1 MNHPCRNG
9 PHWPNFW
16 PFCVAM
22 PALRQR
28 RGEGCRHSGAAREY
42 FARSPP
48 RQSAERLFR
57 AKGNSPERTS
67 RTQADRAFLLLYQ
80 CHCER
85 AFRVHLQ
92 GKKISNLLATLPP
105 RRRMT
110 VDARAK
116 QVSLLCEF
124 PLRSSNGALNGSLIH
139 RTRDS
144 RAGGVLGPDTFHR
157 EARSRV

>member
-1 MNHPCRNG
+1 
-9 PHWPNFW
+9 
-16 PFCVAM
+16 M
-22 PALRQR
+22 PQRAALAQFLAVL
-28 RGEGCRHSGAAREY
+28 CRHARV
-42 FARSPP
+42 ATASRGGLPSLRSSAGVFRALAP

>member
-1 MNHPCRNG
+1 MPQRAALAQFLAVLCRNAR
-9 PHWPNFW
+9 
-16 PFCVAM
+16 VAI
-22 PALRQR
+22 ALRGGLQ
-28 RGEGCRHSGAAREY
+28 SLGAATR
-42 FARSPP
+42 R
-48 RQSAERLFR
+48 SAERLFR